1 MYWKVQTSHKNK
13 LKGAEPIQTAV
24 LYEAGDPLKIEDV
37 TLDEPQANE
46 ILVKLVATGVCHT
59 DLHFMKGEV
68 LRGVIKF

>member
-1 MYWKVQTSHKNK
+1 M
-13 LKGAEPIQTAV
+13 
-24 LYEAGDPLKIEDV
+24 KIEDV